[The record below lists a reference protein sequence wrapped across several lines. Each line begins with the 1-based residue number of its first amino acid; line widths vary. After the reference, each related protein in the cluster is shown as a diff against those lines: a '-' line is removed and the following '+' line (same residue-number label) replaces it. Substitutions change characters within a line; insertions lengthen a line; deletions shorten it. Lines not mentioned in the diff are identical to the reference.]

1 MSDKQGDEALNKIEQ
16 ITASSKFIDVGG
28 VEFEIKPL
36 SNEEFLNY
44 VQGGRGQ
51 NVDEQ
56 EVTIQLITHILQK
69 DDSSITRGDVE
80 DAPME
85 LTVKVL
91 DAIEQVNGLEDFL
104 SKAKNQDQKTP
115 L

>member
-1 MSDKQGDEALNKIEQ
+1 MSNDDGEAVNKIQQ
-16 ITASSKFIDVGG
+16 ITASSQFIDVGG

-36 SNEEFLNY
+36 SNDEFLNY

-56 EVTIQLITHILQK
+56 EVTVQLITHILQK
-69 DDSSITRGDVE
+69 DDPEITREDVE

-104 SKAKNQDQKTP
+104 SKASDQGQKTP